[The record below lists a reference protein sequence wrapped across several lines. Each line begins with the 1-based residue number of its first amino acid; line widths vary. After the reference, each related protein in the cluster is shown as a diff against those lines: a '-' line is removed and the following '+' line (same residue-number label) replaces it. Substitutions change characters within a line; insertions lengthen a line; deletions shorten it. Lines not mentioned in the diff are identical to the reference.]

1 MIDDS
6 DGVTSFEK
14 YEVIIPS
21 PGVPGTHPIYATG
34 KVLAELDFAYQFLPE
49 KFQIVSIT
57 GTDGKSTTAWITYN
71 ILQKEFF
78 GKKSVYL
85 SGNFDIPFSATVLD
99 ILEKKE
105 KKGIIVI
112 EISSF
117 MSHWLGGG
125 MAGWRDSRVAGKR
138 KLPANSTTLPI
149 HHASNP
155 PHFHSDY
162 TIFTN
167 LKSDHLNWHRDL
179 QEYLDAKMN
188 LVKHTKKKSILNE
201 EVLEFVREK
210 YLKVTLPENVRIF
223 QQ

>member
-6 DGVTSFEK
+6 DGITSFEK

-117 MSHWLGGG
+117 MSH
-125 MAGWRDSRVAGKR
+125 AIRDFR
-138 KLPANSTTLPI
+138 
-149 HHASNP
+149 
-155 PHFHSDY
+155 SDY

-188 LVKHTKKKSILNE
+188 LVQYTSKKAIINAQI
-201 EVLEFVREK
+201 LEFAEEK
-210 YLKVTLPENVRIF
+210 
-223 QQ
+223 